1 VTATHLEPLL
11 IHTADT
17 LATILRNQMAKN
29 MRRTVTGV
37 TIARSRGQR
46 YFNVPMSAYGAALTA
61 WADIWQEVHQVVMK
75 WVEKL
80 DESGIEACDG
90 CVLNNIE
97 ELFRQEF
104 FEQSGTIMM
113 EMIEGEDTFEAP
125 SPDDDVYEALK
136 VILESHSHEH

>member
-1 VTATHLEPLL
+1 MTATHLEPLL

-17 LATILRNQMAKN
+17 LVTILRNQMAEN

-90 CVLNNIE
+90 CALNNIE
-97 ELFRQEF
+97 ELFRQEL
-104 FEQSGTIMM
+104 FEQSGAIMV

-125 SPDDDVYEALK
+125 SPDDEVYEALK
-136 VILESHSHEH
+136 VILDPHSHEH